1 MKNLERLIRCIYK
14 EADFDRLC
22 ERFSTTGYRPGTAFD
37 LCESDVDQSI
47 EKLYLRLYPSNYSPA
62 VLRNIVSTVIGD
74 KRPFFA
80 DELFKIAADRLLIE
94 KDGRVEVKFDDL
106 LVWNDFINV
115 APPDVYVAAR
125 APRCQERCFLI
136 RHDNERLYRIL
147 QRIGVAENHMH
158 LNASGYS
165 TELNRFAFI
174 YKEIVAGKKNP
185 EHKKKSA
192 HKKKFDDLVY
202 LKTKM
207 LRLFLETFLQN
218 EEDENVS
225 QSLMSVVKAKSYIE
239 LEPYKTDFDAMRR
252 RLYETHS
259 DKMSKGLETVYSIER
274 GFLRK
279 CFENIAA
286 MPLFVRDLFNLY
298 LVGSTQIHFQFAL
311 DNTGMGFEKFQD
323 RQDRKDLYAERFN
336 EKWNSLLYQS
346 VADKY
351 SEEDVVS
358 SIECRITPR
367 SGRALE
373 TLDDSLRQAFQNASG
388 KKDNVRLGYIF
399 HFIKRQPDKKLS
411 ACDARRRQ
419 EKELEKHTRPVLKL
433 LQSGYSRLLIGI
445 DAAGDEL
452 NARPELFAPH
462 FRRCRQ
468 IKADL
473 HFTYHA
479 GEVYVSLCSG
489 LRAIYETVE
498 FLNFR
503 RGDRLGHALALGAD
517 PRQLAETRMRRVAIQ
532 TGEYLDNLAWMYFM
546 LIQSG
551 DHPAQAF
558 QLADRFN
565 TVRDSLFGGREPY
578 RNIDIGTYVS
588 SWHLRAGASALHF
601 DSNTPVRLVKYDW
614 RQNGECEFYDDAL
627 QNETAQKLHFT
638 YLYDDTY
645 AKLRQKTV
653 MINADGFYLDC
664 LRVCQNLLKK
674 NIADKGIAVEVNPS
688 SNRKIAPIDNF
699 ADLPLFHLNGHRLY
713 SLENRPDFDIPVSVN
728 TDDSAVFQTNMGME
742 YAIVA
747 KALDE
752 SGVRPEEIYDYI
764 EYLGKNSAEQNFAN
778 TGRS

>member
-1 MKNLERLIRCIYK
+1 MKNLERLIRCIYQ

-22 ERFSTTGYRPGTAFD
+22 KKIAATGYRSGAAFN
-37 LCESDVDQSI
+37 LCEPDVCKPV
-47 EKLYLRLYPSNYSPA
+47 EELYLRLYPSNYSPA
-62 VLRNIVSTVIGD
+62 VLRNIVDTIIDG
-74 KRPFFA
+74 KQPFFA

-94 KDGRVEVKFDDL
+94 KDGRVEIKFDDL

-174 YKEIVAGKKNP
+174 YKKKVAG
-185 EHKKKSA
+185 E
-192 HKKKFDDLVY
+192 KKFDDLVY

-218 EEDENVS
+218 EDNDNVS
-225 QSLMSVVKAKSYIE
+225 QMLMPVVKAQSYIE
-239 LEPYKTDFDAMRR
+239 LESYRSAFDAMRF
-252 RLYETHS
+252 RLYEEHS

-279 CFENIAA
+279 CFENITAI
-286 MPLFVRDLFNLY
+286 PLFVRDLFNLY
-298 LVGSTQIHFQFAL
+298 LVGLTQIHFQFAL
-311 DNTGMGFEKFQD
+311 DNIGMGFEKFQD
-323 RQDRKDLYAERFN
+323 RQDRKDLYAKRFN
-336 EKWNSLLYQS
+336 KKWDSLLYQS

-351 SEEDVVS
+351 SEEGVVS

-367 SGRALE
+367 SGRALK
-373 TLDDSLRQAFQNASG
+373 TLDDSLQQAFQNARD
-388 KKDNVRLGYIF
+388 KKDGIRLGYIF
-399 HFIKRQPDKKLS
+399 HFIKRPPDKKLS
-411 ACDARRRQ
+411 VCDARRRQ
-419 EKELEKHTRPVLKL
+419 EKELEKQTRPVLKL
-433 LQSGYSRLLIGI
+433 LRSEYSRLLNGI

-462 FRRCRQ
+462 FRHCRQ
-468 IKADL
+468 IKPGL

-498 FLNFR
+498 FLDFR

-517 PRQLAETRMRRVAIQ
+517 PQQLAETRMRRVAVQ

-546 LIQSG
+546 LIRSG

-565 TVRDSLFGGREPY
+565 TLRDLLFGGQESY
-578 RNIDIGTYVS
+578 RNINIGIYVL
-588 SWHLRAGASALHF
+588 SWHLRAGASELHF
-601 DSNTPVRLVKYDW
+601 NSDTPVRLWKYDW
-614 RQNGECEFYDDAL
+614 RQNGGCEFYNDAL
-627 QNETAQKLHFT
+627 QNETAQKLHFS

-653 MINADGFYLDC
+653 MIDADGFYLDC

-674 NIADKGIAVEVNPS
+674 TIADKGIAIEVNPS

-699 ADLPLFHLNGHRLY
+699 NDLPLFHLNCHRLY
-713 SLENRPDFDIPVSVN
+713 SLENRPDCDIPVSIN
-728 TDDSAVFQTNMGME
+728 TDDSAVFQTNISME
-742 YAIVA
+742 YAIIA
-747 KALDE
+747 KTLNE
-752 SGVRPEEIYDYI
+752 SGVRLEEIYDYI
-764 EYLGKNSAEQNFAN
+764 EYLGKNSMEQNFAGS
-778 TGRS
+778 GRS

>member
-1 MKNLERLIRCIYK
+1 MKNLERLIRCVYK
-14 EADFDRLC
+14 DADFDRLC

-37 LCESDVDQSI
+37 LCESDVYQSI
-47 EKLYLRLYPSNYSPA
+47 EKRYLYLYPSNYSPA

-298 LVGSTQIHFQFAL
+298 LVGSAQFHFQFAL

-336 EKWNSLLYQS
+336 EKWNNLLYQS

-351 SEEDVVS
+351 SEEGVVS
-358 SIECRITPR
+358 SVECRITPR

-419 EKELEKHTRPVLKL
+419 ERELEKHTRPVLKL
-433 LQSGYSRLLIGI
+433 LQSEYSRLLVGI

-468 IKADL
+468 IKPDL

-517 PRQLAETRMRRVAIQ
+517 PQQLAETRMRRVAIQ

-601 DSNTPVRLVKYDW
+601 DSNVPVRLVKYDW
-614 RQNGECEFYDDAL
+614 RQNGECEFYNDAL

-645 AKLRQKTV
+645 DKLRQKTV

>member
-1 MKNLERLIRCIYK
+1 MKNLERLIRCVYK
-14 EADFDRLC
+14 DVDFNRLC
-22 ERFSTTGYRPGTAFD
+22 EKIAATSYQPGTAFD
-37 LCESDVDQSI
+37 LCEPDVYQPVEDRY
-47 EKLYLRLYPSNYSPA
+47 LYLYPSNYSPA
-62 VLRNIVSTVIGD
+62 VLRNIVATIIDGE
-74 KRPFFA
+74 RPFFA

-125 APRCQERCFLI
+125 APHCQERCFLI

-174 YKEIVAGKKNP
+174 YKTKVAG
-185 EHKKKSA
+185 E
-192 HKKKFDDLVY
+192 KKFDDLVY

-239 LEPYKTDFDAMRR
+239 LEPHRIKFDTMRR

-259 DKMSKGLETVYSIER
+259 DRMSKGLETVYSIER

-279 CFENIAA
+279 CFENIAV

-298 LVGSTQIHFQFAL
+298 LVGLTQFHFQFAL

-336 EKWNSLLYQS
+336 EKWNDLLYQS

-358 SIECRITPR
+358 SVECRITPR

-373 TLDDSLRQAFQNASG
+373 TLDASLRQAFQNAHG
-388 KKDNVRLGYIF
+388 KKDDVRLGYIF
-399 HFIKRQPDKKLS
+399 HFIKRLPDKKLS

-433 LQSGYSRLLIGI
+433 LQSKYSRLLVGI

-452 NARPELFAPH
+452 NARPELFAPY

-468 IKADL
+468 IKPDL

-517 PRQLAETRMRRVAIQ
+517 PQQLAETRMRRVAIQ

-601 DSNTPVRLVKYDW
+601 DSNVPVRLVKYDW
-614 RQNGECEFYDDAL
+614 RQNGECEFYNDAL

-645 AKLRQKTV
+645 DKLRQKTV

-752 SGVRPEEIYDYI
+752 SGVRLEEIYDYI

>member
-1 MKNLERLIRCIYK
+1 MKNLERLIRCVYK
-14 EADFDRLC
+14 DADFDRLC

-37 LCESDVDQSI
+37 LCESDVYQSI
-47 EKLYLRLYPSNYSPA
+47 EKRYLYLYPSNYSPA

-298 LVGSTQIHFQFAL
+298 LVGSAQFHFQFAL

-388 KKDNVRLGYIF
+388 KKDNVRLGY
-399 HFIKRQPDKKLS
+399 QP
-411 ACDARRRQ
+411 
-419 EKELEKHTRPVLKL
+419 T
-433 LQSGYSRLLIGI
+433 
-445 DAAGDEL
+445 
-452 NARPELFAPH
+452 
-462 FRRCRQ
+462 
-468 IKADL
+468 
-473 HFTYHA
+473 
-479 GEVYVSLCSG
+479 
-489 LRAIYETVE
+489 
-498 FLNFR
+498 
-503 RGDRLGHALALGAD
+503 
-517 PRQLAETRMRRVAIQ
+517 
-532 TGEYLDNLAWMYFM
+532 
-546 LIQSG
+546 
-551 DHPAQAF
+551 
-558 QLADRFN
+558 
-565 TVRDSLFGGREPY
+565 
-578 RNIDIGTYVS
+578 
-588 SWHLRAGASALHF
+588 
-601 DSNTPVRLVKYDW
+601 
-614 RQNGECEFYDDAL
+614 
-627 QNETAQKLHFT
+627 
-638 YLYDDTY
+638 
-645 AKLRQKTV
+645 
-653 MINADGFYLDC
+653 
-664 LRVCQNLLKK
+664 
-674 NIADKGIAVEVNPS
+674 
-688 SNRKIAPIDNF
+688 
-699 ADLPLFHLNGHRLY
+699 
-713 SLENRPDFDIPVSVN
+713 
-728 TDDSAVFQTNMGME
+728 
-742 YAIVA
+742 
-747 KALDE
+747 
-752 SGVRPEEIYDYI
+752 
-764 EYLGKNSAEQNFAN
+764 
-778 TGRS
+778 

>member
-1 MKNLERLIRCIYK
+1 MKNLERLIRCAYK
-14 EADFDRLC
+14 DADFDRLC
-22 ERFSTTGYRPGTAFD
+22 EKFSATGYRPGTAFD
-37 LCESDVDQSI
+37 LYESDVYQSI

-62 VLRNIVSTVIGD
+62 VLQNIVNTIIDG
-74 KRPFFA
+74 KQPFFT

-174 YKEIVAGKKNP
+174 YKEIVADKK
-185 EHKKKSA
+185 EA
-192 HKKKFDDLVY
+192 DDLIR

-207 LRLFLETFLQN
+207 LRLFLETFLRN
-218 EEDENVS
+218 EGNDAVL
-225 QSLMSVVKAKSYIE
+225 QMLMPVVKARSYIE
-239 LEPYKTDFDAMRR
+239 LEPYKTDFDVMRQ

-259 DKMSKGLETVYSIER
+259 DRMSKGLETVYSIER
-274 GFLRK
+274 GFLRQ

-286 MPLFVRDLFNLY
+286 LPLFVRDLFNLY
-298 LVGSTQIHFQFAL
+298 LVGLTQFHFQFTL
-311 DNTGMGFEKFQD
+311 DNIGMGFEKFQD
-323 RQDRKDLYAERFN
+323 RQDRKDMYAERFN
-336 EKWNSLLYQS
+336 KKWNDLLYQS

-351 SEEDVVS
+351 SEEGVVS
-358 SIECRITPR
+358 SVECRITPR

-373 TLDDSLRQAFQNASG
+373 TLDNSLRQAFQNARGEKS
-388 KKDNVRLGYIF
+388 DVRLGYIF
-399 HFIKRQPDKKLS
+399 HFIKRPPDKKLS

-419 EKELEKHTRPVLKL
+419 EKELEKQTRPVLKL
-433 LQSGYSRLLIGI
+433 LQSKSSRLLVGI

-468 IKADL
+468 IKPSL

-498 FLNFR
+498 FLDFR

-517 PRQLAETRMRRVAIQ
+517 PQQLAETRMRRVAVQ

-546 LIQSG
+546 LIRSG

-565 TVRDSLFGGREPY
+565 TVRDSLFGGQEPY

-588 SWHLRAGASALHF
+588 SWHLRAGASALHL
-601 DSNTPVRLVKYDW
+601 DSNIPVRLLKYDW
-614 RQNGECEFYDDAL
+614 RQNGGCEFYNDAL

-645 AKLRQKTV
+645 AKLRQKPV
-653 MINADGFYLDC
+653 MINTDGFYLDC

-674 NIADKGIAVEVNPS
+674 NIADKGIAIEVNPS

-728 TDDSAVFQTNMGME
+728 TDDSAVFQTNLSME
-742 YAIVA
+742 YAIIA
-747 KALDE
+747 KTLNE
-752 SGVRPEEIYDYI
+752 SGVRLEEIYDYI
-764 EYLGKNSAEQNFAN
+764 EYLGKNSMEQNFAGS
-778 TGRS
+778 GRS